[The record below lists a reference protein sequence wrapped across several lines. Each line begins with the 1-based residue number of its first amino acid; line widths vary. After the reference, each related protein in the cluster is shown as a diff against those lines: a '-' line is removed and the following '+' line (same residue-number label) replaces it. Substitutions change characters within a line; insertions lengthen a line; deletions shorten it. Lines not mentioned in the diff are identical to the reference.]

1 MKGVRGCAWSVI
13 FSFFLVVSWAVHAG
27 ASSVRMTYGFKPG
40 SVYRVTEQHHD
51 VGKTVTEMDMMGQPQ
66 KFETASDQVSSGTWT
81 AKGLSKEGKNV
92 KLAVEYGQHK
102 GGQRWSSSK
111 VQSEDIFAG
120 SSAEVVIHPLK
131 GLVKSDVKPKGDAT
145 VELIY
150 QGRFAWMPKLPEG
163 FVTKGASF
171 THEYVMKSGMYN
183 IKTTDEYYLVD
194 VKESYAIFDVETRQ
208 FMVIKMDQ
216 SPGGTGQVQ
225 GMALGDMK
233 LAYQG
238 DGTAVF
244 DVKEGIFIERE
255 GKMSY
260 SNLDSSEGATAGVAF
275 KTRMEGVV
283 KYKWEM
289 ERE

>member
-1 MKGVRGCAWSVI
+1 MWGV
-13 FSFFLVVSWAVHAG
+13 LVGLFMAVSWNADAG

-40 SVYRVTEQHHD
+40 AVYRVTEQHHD
-51 VGKTVTEMDMMGQPQ
+51 VGKTVTEMNLMGQPQ

-81 AKGLSKEGKNV
+81 VKGAGRDGEGV

-102 GGQRWSSSK
+102 GGQRWSSNK
-111 VQSEDIFAG
+111 VQSDDIFAD

-131 GLVKSDVKPKGDAT
+131 GLANIDVKPRGDST

-150 QGRFAWMPKLPEG
+150 RGRFAWMPTLPER
-163 FVTKGASF
+163 FVKKRDSF

-183 IKTTDEYYLVD
+183 IKTTDEYYIVE
-194 VKESYAIFDVETRQ
+194 VKGNFVTFDVETKQ
-208 FMVIKMDQ
+208 LMVIKMDKG
-216 SPGGTGQVQ
+216 PGGAGPMQ
-225 GMALGDMK
+225 GMALADMK
-233 LAYQG
+233 LAYKG

-244 DVKEGIFIERE
+244 DIKEGIFIERE

-260 SNLDSSEGATAGVAF
+260 SNLGSGEGAAAGVTF
-275 KTRMEGVV
+275 KTRMKGVV